1 MAMGLLSFG
10 AQALYGL
17 IGLVLTIPLGAL
29 MLFLAGK
36 IFKKEISFVSALL
49 PSSIVGL
56 ASYGLG
62 LVGPATQN
70 DTVAGVM
77 IAISFLTSVALY
89 LTLPKLLL
97 KLEWNDSLKVGA
109 VWMGLMF
116 AVGFF
121 VGIIMG
127 LIAAIFFMGQMGS
140 FV

>member
-1 MAMGLLSFG
+1 M
-10 AQALYGL
+10 YVRL
-17 IGLVLTIPLGAL
+17 ICCFFISPPIDIILIFVVLPT
-29 MLFLAGK
+29 
-36 IFKKEISFVSALL
+36 ALL